1 MTIFI
6 VTYDVSE
13 TSTPCGQYREAFT
26 TLEEAKAYVEK
37 ESCDSD
43 YCCYEIVETTF
54 N

>member
-13 TSTPCGQYREAFT
+13 TSIPLPQYCETFT
-26 TLEEAKAYVEK
+26 TLEEAEAYVK
-37 ESCDSD
+37 KDSCKWDHH
-43 YCCYEIVETTF
+43 CYEIVEKTF